1 MNDSMMQTPDSQ
13 GRRLSPGRI
22 GVALALLLIVLGVFS
37 VTIIESGQTA
47 VMIRAGSDQSRVI
60 AAPGIYL
67 RVPFVERVWL
77 IDTRLKTTEQ
87 IEPQSLATADQQT
100 LSVSGWM
107 AWRVTDPARFQAAT
121 AAEKSSLDERLRKT
135 LGDAF
140 ALWVATQPAAKLLQG
155 QVDAMPQTGL
165 ADLNQR
171 LSALGL
177 EATQAGLRQ
186 VGLSEAANAAIYA
199 RMSAVK
205 NRNTRQLIDGLAA
218 DERQLVAL
226 QRRQQTQVLDE
237 AYRSA
242 QQNRQGAEQQL
253 LAVYARQ
260 YGSTNRFAEILRNPP
275 RPAEKSDNERQDR
288 E

>member
-60 AAPGIYL
+60 TAPGIYL

-155 QVDAMPQTGL
+155 QVDTMPQTGL

-260 YGSTNRFAEILRNPP
+260 YGTTNRFAEILRNPP

>member
-47 VMIRAGSDQSRVI
+47 VIMRAGSDQSRVI
-60 AAPGIYL
+60 TAPGIYL

-155 QVDAMPQTGL
+155 QVDTMPQTGL

-253 LAVYARQ
+253 LAVYVRQ
-260 YGSTNRFAEILRNPP
+260 YGTTNRFAEILRNPP

>member
-1 MNDSMMQTPDSQ
+1 MNDPVMQAPDSQ
-13 GRRLSPGRI
+13 GRRLAPGRI
-22 GVALALLLIVLGVFS
+22 GVVLALLLIALGVFS

-47 VMIRAGSDQSRVI
+47 VMIRAGSDQARVLS
-60 AAPGIYL
+60 APGIYL

-87 IEPQSLATADQQT
+87 IEPLSLTTVDRQT
-100 LSVSGWM
+100 LSVSAWM
-107 AWRVTDPARFQAAT
+107 AWRVTDPVRFQAAT

-135 LGDAF
+135 LGDAV
-140 ALWVATQPAAKLLQG
+140 APWVATQQAAQLLQG
-155 QVDAMPQTGL
+155 QVDALSQAGL
-165 ADLNQR
+165 DDLNQR

-186 VGLSEAANAAIYA
+186 VGLSEAGNAAIYA

-218 DERQLVAL
+218 DERQLVTL
-226 QRRQQTQVLDE
+226 QRRQQTQVLDD
-237 AYRSA
+237 AYRTT

-253 LAVYARQ
+253 LAAYARQ
-260 YGSTNRFAEILRNPP
+260 YGPTNRFAEILRNPP
-275 RPAEKSDNERQDR
+275 RPAEKSGHERQDR

>member
-13 GRRLSPGRI
+13 GRRLSPGRV

-37 VTIIESGQTA
+37 VTIIESGHTA
-47 VMIRAGSDQSRVI
+47 VIMRAGSDQSRVI
-60 AAPGIYL
+60 TAPGIYL

-260 YGSTNRFAEILRNPP
+260 YGTTNRFAEILRNPP

>member
-47 VMIRAGSDQSRVI
+47 VIMRAGSDQSRVI
-60 AAPGIYL
+60 TAPGIYL

>member
-60 AAPGIYL
+60 TAPGIYL

-260 YGSTNRFAEILRNPP
+260 YGTTNRFAEILRNPP

>member
-13 GRRLSPGRI
+13 GRRLSPGHI

-47 VMIRAGSDQSRVI
+47 VIMRAGSDQSRVI
-60 AAPGIYL
+60 TAPGIYL

-140 ALWVATQPAAKLLQG
+140 ALWVATQPAVKLLQG

-253 LAVYARQ
+253 LAVYVRQ
-260 YGSTNRFAEILRNPP
+260 YGTTNRFAEILRNPP

>member
-1 MNDSMMQTPDSQ
+1 MNDPVMQTTDSP

-22 GVALALLLIVLGVFS
+22 GAALALLLIVLGVFS
-37 VTIIESGQTA
+37 VTIIESGQAA
-47 VMIRAGSDQSRVI
+47 VMVRAGSDQSRLI
-60 AAPGIYL
+60 TAPGIYL
-67 RVPFVERVWL
+67 RLPFVERVWL

-87 IEPQSLATADQQT
+87 VEPLSCTTADQQT
-100 LSVSGWM
+100 LSVSAWM
-107 AWRVTDPARFQAAT
+107 AWRVTDPIRFQAAT
-121 AAEKSSLDERLRKT
+121 AAEKPSLDDRLRKT
-135 LGDAF
+135 LGDAV

-155 QVDAMPQTGL
+155 QVDALSLTDL

-186 VGLSEAANAAIYA
+186 VGFSEAGNAAIYA

-218 DERQLVAL
+218 DERQLVTL
-226 QRRQQTQVLDE
+226 QRRQQAQVLDD

-253 LAVYARQ
+253 LAAYARQ

-275 RPAEKSDNERQDR
+275 RPAEKSGNERQNR

>member
-37 VTIIESGQTA
+37 VTIIESGQVA

-60 AAPGIYL
+60 TAPGIYL

-155 QVDAMPQTGL
+155 QVDTMPQTGL

-253 LAVYARQ
+253 LAVYVRQ
-260 YGSTNRFAEILRNPP
+260 YGTTNRFAEILRNPP

>member
-37 VTIIESGQTA
+37 VTIIESGQVA

-60 AAPGIYL
+60 TAPGIYL

-155 QVDAMPQTGL
+155 QVDTMPQTGL

-260 YGSTNRFAEILRNPP
+260 YGTTNRFAEILRNPP

>member
-47 VMIRAGSDQSRVI
+47 VIMRAGSDQSRVI
-60 AAPGIYL
+60 TAPGIYL

-155 QVDAMPQTGL
+155 QVDTMPQTGL

-260 YGSTNRFAEILRNPP
+260 YGTTNRFAEILRNPP

>member
-47 VMIRAGSDQSRVI
+47 VIMRAGSDQSRVI
-60 AAPGIYL
+60 TAPGIYL

-260 YGSTNRFAEILRNPP
+260 YGTTNRFAEILRNPP

>member
-60 AAPGIYL
+60 TAPGIYL

-155 QVDAMPQTGL
+155 QVDTMPQTGL

>member
-13 GRRLSPGRI
+13 GRRLSPGRV

-60 AAPGIYL
+60 TAPGIYL

>member
-13 GRRLSPGRI
+13 GRRLSPGRV

-60 AAPGIYL
+60 TAPGIYL

-253 LAVYARQ
+253 LAVYVRQ
-260 YGSTNRFAEILRNPP
+260 YGTTNRFAEILRNPP

>member
-13 GRRLSPGRI
+13 GRRLSPGRV

-37 VTIIESGQTA
+37 VTITESGQTA

-60 AAPGIYL
+60 TAPGIYL

-155 QVDAMPQTGL
+155 QVDTMPQTGL